1 MIAFRNFLP
10 QVRFPDGQIVPAER
24 PWLQDSLAAR
34 PRMRATKVVARS
46 PCDRERDEL
55 PRAGFRRECGDHVPA
70 GKAVQSVLQVIGYAD
85 VAKHFRASPPPTRIS
100 LADLARDA
108 GHGYELVFF
117 DLLRAK
123 LREAL
128 DSNAEKVEI
137 CDAHHCVKL
146 LRSAK
151 NWRTDCRGLLDE
163 IVVFIRDE
171 TNVHTNVSASSRCS
185 FHDPFRKDH
194 RAGNPRRYPV

>member
-10 QVRFPDGQIVPAER
+10 QVRFPDGQIVPFER
-24 PWLQDSLAAR
+24 PWLQDSLCRAAENAGYKKWWLV
-34 PRMRATKVVARS
+34 PHVTESVTNYLEQDFDENVVTTSRL
-46 PCDRERDEL
+46 E
-55 PRAGFRRECGDHVPA
+55 
-70 GKAVQSVLQVIGYAD
+70 KAVQSVLQVIGYAD

-171 TNVHTNVSASSRCS
+171 TNVHTNVSKLQVQLS
-185 FHDPFRKDH
+185 
-194 RAGNPRRYPV
+194 